1 MHRRDIV
8 LKTRIYLGYGNIV
21 IFEQLR
27 INLPPWSMSF
37 LDELEGVGGGE
48 PNERSLQSAPK

>member
-1 MHRRDIV
+1 MHRSDIV

-21 IFEQLR
+21 IKQLR

-37 LDELEGVGGGE
+37 LDELEGVGGGG

>member
-8 LKTRIYLGYGNIV
+8 LKTRKYLGYGNIV
-21 IFEQLR
+21 IKQLC

-37 LDELEGVGGGE
+37 LDELEEVGGE